1 MNKRN
6 LCFVVLLLSFFCVNY
21 IYAEE
26 IKYDFSN
33 GAIYSYEYI
42 RQDVSSVNAPI
53 IATKKNSSVEKI
65 PFFIKTVGFQDNAF
79 ILDIGNEKA
88 TVRRY
93 ISPNGSIKG
102 SPAEDSSIFPFFLVF
117 PDGDWKIGTSITKK
131 NDVVAFGK
139 KYPVNWTYTLN
150 KIDDAR
156 GLAEI
161 DFKAK
166 FDLNDDK
173 YYSKAMTL
181 TGQIIFNM
189 AEGVIHQADW
199 KSSYGSK
206 LVCKEVSITRELWT
220 FQKQTIHSLKM
231 TGVEK

>member
-1 MNKRN
+1 MNKRT
-6 LCFVVLLLSFFCVNY
+6 LCLIMILISFFCIDS

-53 IATKKNSSVEKI
+53 ITAKKNSSVEKI
-65 PFFIKTVGFQDNAF
+65 PFFIKVVGFQDNAF
-79 ILDIGNEKA
+79 ILDIGNDKA

-93 ISPNGSIKG
+93 ISPNGSVKG
-102 SPAEDSSIFPFFLVF
+102 SPAEDSSSFPFFLVF
-117 PDGDWKIGTSITKK
+117 PEGDWKIGTSINKK
-131 NDVVAFGK
+131 SDVVAFGK

-150 KIDDAR
+150 NIDNSR
-156 GLAEI
+156 SLAEI

-166 FDLNDDK
+166 FDLNDDR

-181 TGQIIFNM
+181 TGQIVFNM

-199 KSSYGSK
+199 KSIYGSK
-206 LVCKEVSITRELWT
+206 LVCKEVSITRELWN
-220 FQKQTIHSLKM
+220 FHKQTIHSLKM